1 MNSSFAKLSCVQVT
15 GGGGFPA
22 WIVVFSE
29 EIQKNMDLI
38 QSAREKL
45 YAEVL
50 NEFDAKGIDGM
61 EPRYNGCGR
70 LLQIVQGASVA
81 GTVHYRGEKG
91 RTVAVDTW
99 ENTSKRRSKMT
110 AKQWEKEQFLSY
122 VKLRVS
128 PNDGDTI
135 QKKGFIQVHVPTV
148 YVDAVGRKDWCFLS
162 FPGKSVKP

>member
-70 LLQIVQGASVA
+70 LLQ
-81 GTVHYRGEKG
+81 RRCDWG
-91 RTVAVDTW
+91 RQILLEDYVPVRR
-99 ENTSKRRSKMT
+99 KRRRQRLT
-110 AKQWEKEQFLSY
+110 PRWECEE
-122 VKLRVS
+122 LR
-128 PNDGDTI
+128 
-135 QKKGFIQVHVPTV
+135 H
-148 YVDAVGRKDWCFLS
+148 
-162 FPGKSVKP
+162 KSGGE